1 MRIGFVSIRHRSNT
15 FARQHRSLILS
26 PWPQN
31 NQRHDLGTNTI
42 LPGVEFDGIE
52 LVPLVMP
59 VHSAGG
65 PIEPDSFSTLLTELV
80 TILEQQDS
88 LDGLILEVTGT
99 LLVEEHS
106 GELLLLR
113 RLVECFP
120 SLLVGILADQVA
132 QLPEAVFG
140 LTPLV
145 LGPHHWPG
153 IDRAQRLALLVRL
166 LARWIRREIR
176 PVAALERRT
185 MLLPL
190 AIQRTDCPP
199 FDQLPPLLAAV
210 EQNPSILA
218 VTVFAGFPYADVAE
232 AGMTVVV
239 VTDAAAELGKTAA
252 RQLADFVWDSREQI
266 AWPTLT
272 IEEAIHQAMQND
284 STGPHLILDTGD
296 ATEAGAPGEGT
307 AALWAALDLGARQT
321 LVSAI
326 VDPQA
331 IEIVLRH
338 GIGTPIE
345 LELGGKTDHRH
356 GYPIPV
362 RGIVRRIGCG
372 QYRRWSPLAGGELL
386 DAGPSAWLEI
396 EGRYESHLDVVV
408 SGRPV
413 PFDELGLARAL
424 GIDVATK
431 RVIIL
436 KSAVEALAWCR
447 QSDPFTP
454 LVRPAQVLQAV
465 TPGITTPD
473 LAFFSYRSVKRP
485 AWPLDTY

>member
-15 FARQHRSLILS
+15 FARQRTSLVLS
-26 PWPQN
+26 AWPHD
-31 NQRHDLGTNTI
+31 NQRLHGGTNAI
-42 LPGVEFDGIE
+42 LPGVESDGIE
-52 LVPLVMP
+52 LVPLVIP

-65 PIEPDSFSTLLTELV
+65 PIELESFSTLLPELEA
-80 TILEQQDS
+80 ILEQQES
-88 LDGLILEVTGT
+88 LDGLIVEVSGT
-99 LLVEEHS
+99 LLVEGHS

-113 RLVECFP
+113 RLVERFP
-120 SLLVGILADQVA
+120 SLFVGILADQVA

-166 LARWIRREIR
+166 LARWIRREIA
-176 PVAALERRT
+176 PVATLERRT

-190 AIQRTDCPP
+190 ATQRTDCPP
-199 FDQLPPLLAAV
+199 FDELPRLLAAV
-210 EQNPSILA
+210 EQNPAILA

-239 VTDAAAELGKTAA
+239 VTDAAAELGKTTA
-252 RQLADFVWDSREQI
+252 RQLADFVWDSREEI

-272 IEEAIHQAMQND
+272 IEEAIHQAMQNE

-307 AALWAALDLGARQT
+307 AALWAALDLGAKQA
-321 LVSAI
+321 LLSAI
-326 VDPQA
+326 ADPQA
-331 IEIVLRH
+331 IEIVLHH
-338 GIGTPIE
+338 GVGTPIE
-345 LELGGKTDHRH
+345 LELGGKTDHCH

-362 RGIVRRIGCG
+362 RGIVRRISRG
-372 QYRRWSPLAGGELL
+372 QYRRWFPLAGGQLL

-396 EGRYESHLDVVV
+396 EGRYDSHLDVVV
-408 SGRPV
+408 TTRPV

-431 RVIIL
+431 RIIIL
-436 KSAVEALAWCR
+436 KSAVDALAWCHQR
-447 QSDPFTP
+447 ELFTP
-454 LVRPAQVLQAV
+454 PVRPAKVLQAV

-485 AWPLDTY
+485 AWPLDAY

>member
-15 FARQHRSLILS
+15 FARHHASLVLS
-26 PWPQN
+26 PWP
-31 NQRHDLGTNTI
+31 HDNHRQDGDANSI
-42 LPGVEFDGIE
+42 LPGVESDGIE

-65 PIEPDSFSTLLTELV
+65 PIGFAAFSTLLAELETV
-80 TILEQQDS
+80 LAQQDS
-88 LDGLILEVTGT
+88 LDGLILEVSGT
-99 LLVEEHS
+99 LLVEGHS

-113 RLVECFP
+113 RLVERFP
-120 SLLVGILADQVA
+120 SLFVGILADQVA

-145 LGPHHWPG
+145 LGPHHWPA

-166 LARWIRREIR
+166 LARWIRREIT
-176 PVAALERRT
+176 PVATLERRT
-185 MLLPL
+185 VLLPL

-199 FDQLPPLLAAV
+199 FDRLPQLLAAV
-210 EQNPSILA
+210 EQDPSILA
-218 VTVFAGFPYADVAE
+218 VTIFPGFPYADVAQ

-239 VTDAAAELGKTAA
+239 VTDTAAELGKATA
-252 RQLADFVWDSREQI
+252 RQLADFVWDRREEI

-272 IEEAIHQAMQND
+272 IEETLHQAMQNE
-284 STGPHLILDTGD
+284 STGPHLILDAGD

-307 AALWAALDLGARQT
+307 AALWAALDLGARQA
-321 LVSAI
+321 LLSAI
-326 VDPQA
+326 VDPEA
-331 IEIVLRH
+331 IEIILRH
-338 GIGTPIE
+338 GVGTPIE

-362 RGIVRRIGCG
+362 RGIVRRISRG

-396 EGRYESHLDVVV
+396 EGRYESRLDVIVTT
-408 SGRPV
+408 RPV

-424 GIDVATK
+424 GIAVETK
-431 RVIIL
+431 RIIIL
-436 KSAVEALAWCR
+436 KSAVEALAWCH
-447 QSDPFTP
+447 QSELSTP
-454 LVRPAQVLQAV
+454 PVRPAKVLQAV

-473 LAFFSYRSVKRP
+473 LGFFSYRSVMRP
-485 AWPLDTY
+485 AWPLDAY